1 MAIKAFWA
9 IAYRD
14 LMRNRRRTIL
24 TLVAVG
30 LGMIVVIF
38 MSGLLAGMISNSI
51 SDNIRLRTGHLQLRA
66 ESYEVEKL
74 SLLSKDLINDSDTLV
89 AKATALNEVQ
99 SATPVLWTS
108 GILSTVRESI
118 GLQVTGIDPAGDFHT
133 PIRNGIVAGNYISAN
148 SRNEI
153 LVGQRLADEM
163 QISPGDRVSLT
174 IGNADGVP
182 QEAIF
187 TVAGL
192 FRTGIPGYDQNTVIM
207 PLSRLQAITGVG
219 NRASSIIIML
229 HNRDDAA
236 KVADALQTPGIKSL
250 TWEDLNSIMLDLITT
265 ALGFYYMIYIIIILV
280 VAVLIANTLLMSV
293 FERTREIGILAALG
307 MKGRQIMLMFLL
319 EASALAVAGI
329 VVGVTAGYAVVAYV
343 AKVGIPIGDDTAAMA
358 GQAFA
363 LSSKMYTA
371 FDPVQAAILSLL
383 MFGLVALA
391 SLYPAWF
398 AARLQPVEALHTLN

>member
-1 MAIKAFWA
+1 MVIKVFWA

-14 LMRNRRRTIL
+14 LMRNRRRTLL

-30 LGMIVVIF
+30 LGMIVVLF
-38 MSGLLAGMISNSI
+38 MSGLLAGMISNSLA
-51 SDNIRLRTGHLQLRA
+51 DNIRLRTGHLQLRA
-66 ESYEVEKL
+66 ESYEIEKM
-74 SLLSKDLINDSDTLV
+74 SLLSKDLIQDSGTLV
-89 AKATALNEVQ
+89 AKATALSKVQ
-99 SATPVLWTS
+99 SATPVLWTN

-118 GLQVTGIDPAGDFHT
+118 GLQVTGIDPAAAFHA
-133 PIRNGIVAGNYISAN
+133 PIRNGIIAGNYIVPD

-153 LVGQRLADEM
+153 LIGKRLADEM
-163 QISPGDRVSLT
+163 KIVVGDRVSLT

-187 TVAGL
+187 TVTGL
-192 FRTGIPGYDQNTVIM
+192 FRTGIPGYDQSTIFV

-250 TWEDLNSIMLDLITT
+250 TWEDLNS
-265 ALGFYYMIYIIIILV
+265 ALLEVAKTGASFYYLIYIIVILV

-293 FERTREIGILAALG
+293 FERTREIGILSALG

-319 EASALAVAGI
+319 EASALAWAGI
-329 VVGVTAGYAVVAYV
+329 AVGLVFGYAVVSYI
-343 AKVGIPIGDDTAAMA
+343 AKVGIPLGEDTAAMA
-358 GQAFA
+358 GQTFA
-363 LSSKMYTA
+363 LSSKMYTE
-371 FDPVQAAILSLL
+371 FDPGQAVILSLL